1 MQILGKES
9 RQAKYW
15 VWKGLSGEGHDS
27 AGKGVQE
34 FMVKANSGKGY
45 KKGKGKTTTSQ
56 SN

>member
-27 AGKGVQE
+27 AGKGGTGIYGE
-34 FMVKANSGKGY
+34 G
-45 KKGKGKTTTSQ
+45 
-56 SN
+56 